1 MVFIEFVTVLLLFL
15 FWIFGFKACGI
26 LVPQP
31 GIEPTSLVLEGKV
44 LTIGPPGK
52 FQWYSFLELI
62 NIPLFVYTILCLCG
76 IHLLMDI

>member
-31 GIEPTSLVLEGKV
+31 GVEPTSLVLEGKV

-52 FQWYSFLELI
+52 FQWYPFLELI
-62 NIPLFVYTILCLCG
+62 NIALFVYTILGLCG
-76 IHLLMDI
+76 IHRLMDI